1 MKLYRGEARRG
12 EKPGG
17 SDWRWSARERE
28 RERISAA
35 DRRTRFSEGSTEEWE
50 TRGRR
55 STWISLGI
63 RLVRDWSI
71 LVITSSALAPNPGGW
86 LLRFP
91 LPLLIAARHS
101 PFCTTRIFHPRPTL
115 LFASFIKFSLLH
127 LRVPL
132 DLSIGNEREAFQLAR
147 SDLTANSRQNDR
159 WPDGRVA
166 SIQVYRGCGTVDR
179 CCNASSPRGEER
191 LGFGMSQADGIR
203 VIHLLGEP
211 LDLISA
217 RFLRFCPD
225 RNKLIND
232 DWMYIYIYMY
242 IGHQGYLANDD
253 RTELPLALIQL
264 LRSKLSIRLSLRSGQ
279 ESRWMMGRSL
289 EKRRTNLGG
298 HRYSKDKDLSRRGD
312 DREAEGRYPGGSDRI
327 YERSSTGVAVEV

>member
-1 MKLYRGEARRG
+1 M
-12 EKPGG
+12 
-17 SDWRWSARERE
+17 
-28 RERISAA
+28 
-35 DRRTRFSEGSTEEWE
+35 
-50 TRGRR
+50 
-55 STWISLGI
+55 
-63 RLVRDWSI
+63 
-71 LVITSSALAPNPGGW
+71 
-86 LLRFP
+86 LRFP

-191 LGFGMSQADGIR
+191 LGFSMSQADGIR

-232 DWMYIYIYMY
+232 D
-242 IGHQGYLANDD
+242 
-253 RTELPLALIQL
+253 
-264 LRSKLSIRLSLRSGQ
+264 
-279 ESRWMMGRSL
+279 
-289 EKRRTNLGG
+289 
-298 HRYSKDKDLSRRGD
+298 
-312 DREAEGRYPGGSDRI
+312 
-327 YERSSTGVAVEV
+327 

>member
-17 SDWRWSARERE
+17 SGWRWSARERE

-159 WPDGRVA
+159 WTSRVDP
-166 SIQVYRGCGTVDR
+166 SVSRLWNCWSMLQRLLSQG
-179 CCNASSPRGEER
+179 RGEAR
-191 LGFGMSQADGIR
+191 LRYESGGWNTSNSPPWWTVGFNFRQI
-203 VIHLLGEP
+203 P
-211 LDLISA
+211 P
-217 RFLRFCPD
+217 FLP
-225 RNKLIND
+225 
-232 DWMYIYIYMY
+232 
-242 IGHQGYLANDD
+242 G
-253 RTELPLALIQL
+253 
-264 LRSKLSIRLSLRSGQ
+264 SK
-279 ESRWMMGRSL
+279 
-289 EKRRTNLGG
+289 
-298 HRYSKDKDLSRRGD
+298 
-312 DREAEGRYPGGSDRI
+312 
-327 YERSSTGVAVEV
+327 

>member
-1 MKLYRGEARRG
+1 M
-12 EKPGG
+12 
-17 SDWRWSARERE
+17 
-28 RERISAA
+28 
-35 DRRTRFSEGSTEEWE
+35 
-50 TRGRR
+50 
-55 STWISLGI
+55 
-63 RLVRDWSI
+63 
-71 LVITSSALAPNPGGW
+71 
-86 LLRFP
+86 LRFP

-179 CCNASSPRGEER
+179 CCNASSPRGEEK

-232 DWMYIYIYMY
+232 D
-242 IGHQGYLANDD
+242 
-253 RTELPLALIQL
+253 
-264 LRSKLSIRLSLRSGQ
+264 
-279 ESRWMMGRSL
+279 
-289 EKRRTNLGG
+289 
-298 HRYSKDKDLSRRGD
+298 
-312 DREAEGRYPGGSDRI
+312 
-327 YERSSTGVAVEV
+327 